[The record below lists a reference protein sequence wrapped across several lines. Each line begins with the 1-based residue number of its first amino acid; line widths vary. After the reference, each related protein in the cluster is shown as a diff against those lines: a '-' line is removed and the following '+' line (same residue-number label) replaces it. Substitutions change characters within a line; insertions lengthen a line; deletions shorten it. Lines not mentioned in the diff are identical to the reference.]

1 MPYVTEKGRLE
12 GILFTSALDKNKKLF
27 SMTIEDVIAVFE
39 RVGNDDPTDIQW
51 VKHPGGKETL
61 KIT

>member
-1 MPYVTEKGRLE
+1 
-12 GILFTSALDKNKKLF
+12 
-27 SMTIEDVIAVFE
+27 VIAVFE

>member
-1 MPYVTEKGRLE
+1 
-12 GILFTSALDKNKKLF
+12 
-27 SMTIEDVIAVFE
+27 MTIEDVIAVFE

-51 VKHPGGKETL
+51 EKHPGGKETL